1 MEDDLNFSSLFQNET
16 DVVSLEAGQQ
26 LFKKGDHGDCLF
38 IVKSG
43 AIRLGDGNYVYE
55 TVGAGGML
63 GEMALIDAAPRSASA
78 FAVEPTTVIAVNQA
92 RFLRMVQQTP
102 YFAIRLARLL
112 TRRLRAMNERV

>member
-1 MEDDLNFSSLFQNET
+1 MEDDLNFSTLFHDDMET
-16 DVVSLEAGQQ
+16 VSLEPGQQ
-26 LFKKGDHGDCLF
+26 LFKKGDHGDCLY
-38 IVKSG
+38 IVKTG

-78 FAVEPTTVIAVNQA
+78 FAVDATTVIAIDQA
-92 RFLRMVQQTP
+92 RFLKMVQQTP